1 MSGPRKMF
9 SSVFTM
15 VIAWRMR
22 LSTDRPTLA
31 GLRICTT
38 VRISRQHLA
47 RRSHLHSLVHNE
59 T

>member
-22 LSTDRPTLA
+22 ISTDRPTLA

-38 VRISRQHLA
+38 VYHDSTMH
-47 RRSHLHSLVHNE
+47 RRSHLHSLVHND